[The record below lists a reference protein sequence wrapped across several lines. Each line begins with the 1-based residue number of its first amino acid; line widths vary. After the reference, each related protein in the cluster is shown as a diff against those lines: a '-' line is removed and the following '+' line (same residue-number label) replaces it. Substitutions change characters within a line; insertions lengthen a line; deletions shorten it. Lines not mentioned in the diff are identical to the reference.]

1 MSTPFNTLKY
11 QKESRLAFITLNR
24 PERLNAINNEMPV
37 EIQRAVEE
45 ANLDDDV
52 HVIILS
58 GEGRAFCSGYDMKY
72 YAEQKGPVVGS
83 QKMPWDPLIDYQ
95 MMSRNTSCFMSL
107 WRSLK
112 PVICKIH
119 GYAIAGGS
127 DIALCCDLI
136 VMDENAKIGYPPAR
150 IWGCP
155 TTFMWVYRLGIEQ
168 AKRLLLTG
176 DLITGKEAKE
186 IGLVTEAVPLA
197 KLDETVMNLANR
209 MASIPKNQLMMHKLV
224 VNKAYENLGLST
236 IQTLATFFDG
246 VARHTPEGLAFKKRV
261 EEVGFQQAVKERDS
275 GIHIY
280 SKL

>member
-1 MSTPFNTLKY
+1 
-11 QKESRLAFITLNR
+11 
-24 PERLNAINNEMPV
+24 
-37 EIQRAVEE
+37 
-45 ANLDDDV
+45 
-52 HVIILS
+52 
-58 GEGRAFCSGYDMKY
+58 
-72 YAEQKGPVVGS
+72 
-83 QKMPWDPLIDYQ
+83 
-95 MMSRNTSCFMSL
+95 MSRNTSCFMSL

-176 DLITGKEAKE
+176 DLFTGKEAKE